1 MRFTPD
7 QAVAHLKESIAS
19 YIESQYRISHPLVF
33 KERAELLLQPGVI
46 AQEPFYRSN
55 ACFCSGP
62 VPAGPGAAIPARHP
76 LRPFGVD
83 GTWHTYGP
91 VSSLY
96 SPGRSASVQFWRGP
110 KSAGGQW
117 HGFRQGRF
125 QDAFVPSDPWPGIRE
140 LAESLEATVP
150 DETLDPQVAFFRT
163 LADNEDLK
171 WVRARTARNA
181 TKLSELA
188 QDAGPTIPVR

>member
-1 MRFTPD
+1 M
-7 QAVAHLKESIAS
+7 
-19 YIESQYRISHPLVF
+19 
-33 KERAELLLQPGVI
+33 
-46 AQEPFYRSN
+46 
-55 ACFCSGP
+55 
-62 VPAGPGAAIPARHP
+62 
-76 LRPFGVD
+76 
-83 GTWHTYGP
+83 
-91 VSSLY
+91 
-96 SPGRSASVQFWRGP
+96 
-110 KSAGGQW
+110 
-117 HGFRQGRF
+117 
-125 QDAFVPSDPWPGIRE
+125 PSDPWPGIRE